1 MTLIR
6 AMDKYRR
13 PPTSPIASL
22 RGKCFPAVQPNPG
35 RRADQCLRWSAYV
48 WCPRRNRSGDPILT
62 MEPLCGSPFSQV
74 ARDRRGQR

>member
-22 RGKCFPAVQPNPG
+22 RGKCFP
-35 RRADQCLRWSAYV
+35 
-48 WCPRRNRSGDPILT
+48 GDPILT
-62 MEPLCGSPFSQV
+62 MEPPGTTVRIAVFPG
-74 ARDRRGQR
+74 RT